1 MTTATKKESTA
12 ATTNVVDSTEHRNVP
27 VQHVRDI
34 ALEERLDKLIL
45 LIEAQNKAWQK
56 SLTLLTEINTLM
68 LEKYKSADI
77 LLEEHPPVRNSIRER
92 TAATGAPQ
100 PQPFNNYSDSLPYGT
115 DLEEEREAPP
125 ESFPPRAQTDI
136 PDRPTA
142 LRMSA
147 AEYTQGESPPGYGDE
162 PHGNYNDDPVS
173 ESAAP
178 NSAEPAPQEP
188 RMRVAPGP
196 PVSSKAELLERVE
209 KVS

>member
-1 MTTATKKESTA
+1 MTTTTKK
-12 ATTNVVDSTEHRNVP
+12 NPP
-27 VQHVRDI
+27 VQQVHDVT
-34 ALEERLDKLIL
+34 LEERLDKVIL
-45 LIEAQNKAWQK
+45 LIETQNKAWQK
-56 SLTLLTEINTLM
+56 CLTLLTEMNTLM
-68 LEKYKSADI
+68 FEKYKSADL
-77 LLEEHPPVRNSIRER
+77 LLEDHPPVRARDAEPV
-92 TAATGAPQ
+92 TVGAARQ
-100 PQPFNNYSDSLPYGT
+100 PQPFNSYSDTLPYGT
-115 DLEEEREAPP
+115 ELEEEREAPP

-142 LRMSA
+142 MRMSA

>member
-1 MTTATKKESTA
+1 MTTATKKEHP
-12 ATTNVVDSTEHRNVP
+12 ATTTNIVDSTEPRNVP

-125 ESFPPRAQTDI
+125 ESFPAAQTNSPEHPHDG
-136 PDRPTA
+136 PHDRET
-142 LRMSA
+142 
-147 AEYTQGESPPGYGDE
+147 YGD
-162 PHGNYNDDPVS
+162 YNDSPVP
-173 ESAAP
+173 ESAP
-178 NSAEPAPQEP
+178 PMGQPDTSAQQPK
-188 RMRVAPGP
+188 MRVTPGP

-209 KVS
+209 KVT

>member
-1 MTTATKKESTA
+1 MATTTKKEIL
-12 ATTNVVDSTEHRNVP
+12 ATTADVQNIRNV
-27 VQHVRDI
+27 
-34 ALEERLDKLIL
+34 ALEERLDKVIL

-56 SLTLLTEINTLM
+56 CLTLLTEMSTLM
-68 LEKYKSADI
+68 FDKYKSADL
-77 LLEEHPPVRNSIRER
+77 LLEDHPPVRAP
-92 TAATGAPQ
+92 TAEPVRVGAARQ
-100 PQPFNNYSDSLPYGT
+100 PQPFNNYSDTLPYGT
-115 DLEEEREAPP
+115 ELEEEREAPP
-125 ESFPPRAQTDI
+125 ESFPARAQTDI
-136 PDRPTA
+136 PDRPAA

-162 PHGNYNDDPVS
+162 PYGDYNDDPVS

-188 RMRVAPGP
+188 RMRVTPGP